1 MWHGEMEAMAWG
13 EGGSMVVRK
22 CVCLKCLK
30 LGQLHVMM
38 VWLEKPRRSGVADAL
53 HSANSN
59 TRSSGFKYIP
69 WCPYSALL
77 RNYSASVAKRN
88 VHFPRGKHTFCQRP
102 RSRQVCGVA
111 DAVHSANSN
120 TRSSVFFFF
129 TA

>member
-22 CVCLKCLK
+22 CLLKCLK

-69 WCPYSALL
+69 WCPCSALL
-77 RNYSASVAKRN
+77 RNYSASVAKGMFIFLGEN
-88 VHFPRGKHTFCQRP
+88 THFVKGHGVGKR
-102 RSRQVCGVA
+102 VE
-111 DAVHSANSN
+111 
-120 TRSSVFFFF
+120 
-129 TA
+129 